1 MRTIQSLH
9 TLERL
14 KCLADPRRLRI
25 LQVLMTAPASLTMV
39 GKTLGESPAW
49 VRHHLV
55 QLEAAGLVEL
65 SETRINGRALEKYY
79 RACADG
85 YLLQQ
90 MILPDDPS
98 HPTVVFS
105 GSHDLAVEMLAEY
118 LSPHL
123 NLLTLPVG
131 SLDGLMTLRQNL
143 SQVAGCHLLDVSGE
157 FNLPFVN
164 RIFPDRDMHV
174 ITLAYRE
181 QGLLTASGNP
191 RSIRELSDLARADLR
206 FINRNPGSGTRLW
219 LDHQLHTQ
227 GISPKSISGYDNQVS
242 THTECAR
249 LVGNG
254 SVDTALALR
263 ASANRF
269 GLGFIPLFH
278 ERYDL
283 VFPREMSPHLAP
295 LLDTLQ
301 TPHFRRQMDALAGY
315 ETAHTGESILK

>member
-1 MRTIQSLH
+1 MRSIQQLQ
-9 TLERL
+9 TLDQL

-25 LQVLMTAPASLTMV
+25 LRLLMTAPATLTML

-55 QLEAAGLVEL
+55 QLEAAGLVDL

-79 RACADG
+79 RACTDG

-90 MILPDDPS
+90 MILPEDS
-98 HPTVVFS
+98 SRSTVVFS

-131 SLDGLMTLRQNL
+131 SLDGLVTLRQNL
-143 SQVAGCHLLDVSGE
+143 SQVAGCHLLDASGE
-157 FNLPFVN
+157 FNIPFVN
-164 RIFPDRDMHV
+164 RFFPDRDMYV

-181 QGLLTASGNP
+181 QGLLTTAGNP
-191 RSIRELSDLARADLR
+191 KSIRGLSDLARGDIR

-219 LDHQLHTQ
+219 LDHQLHTLD
-227 GISPKSISGYDNQVS
+227 ISPESIPGYANNVS

-249 LVGNG
+249 LVWNG
-254 SVDTALALR
+254 SVDAALALR
-263 ASANRF
+263 ASANMF

-301 TPHFRRQMDALAGY
+301 TSRFRHQMDALAGY
-315 ETAHTGESILK
+315 ETAHTGESILN